1 MFLNLEDVMQTQLPK
16 YCESTFNAIFISKA
30 RQSKPFTELFGFET
44 DPEYLARIK
53 YYHLDCIIATNADGV
68 ECRIELLPED
78 QIKTKKRAKKPAAP
92 KTCPHCGMSLTL
104 KAA

>member
-1 MFLNLEDVMQTQLPK
+1 MRNHNSYRNSTAPENESRAACLKRWSLESGGGPYPSKSCAEIDAEM
-16 YCESTFNAIFISKA
+16 CEPRVI
-30 RQSKPFTELFGFET
+30 L
-44 DPEYLARIK
+44 YLD
-53 YYHLDCIIATNADGV
+53 HIAVTNSDGV